1 MDKLVRAVRVVMD
14 YSTSDEEQSLVR
26 GYTVYVPAS
35 TNTGDKNITHLEQR
49 PVTAEEITVMA
60 VKQLD
65 SKHQENYD
73 ETESSEWSNE
83 TVIVPLS
90 SKGHVIINSF
100 TGCIPNVSEDPTT
113 PHWRRCYTVG
123 ILPFEIKEY
132 KLRDT
137 LRQFNAMCQHFGVR
151 WESIWVKAKDD
162 NAHSLLTTDKDTIS
176 NLVTMV
182 DKVISA
188 ARSN

>member
-1 MDKLVRAVRVVMD
+1 MDKLVRVLRVIID
-14 YSTSDEEQSLVR
+14 HSTSDEEQSLVR

-35 TNTGDKNITHLEQR
+35 TNTGYLEQR
-49 PVTAEEITVMA
+49 PVTTEEITTMA

-73 ETESSEWSNE
+73 ETESSEWDNE
-83 TVIVPLS
+83 TVIIPLP

-123 ILPFEIKEY
+123 ILPFEINETT
-132 KLRDT
+132 LRDT
-137 LRQFNAMCQHFGVR
+137 LRQFSAMCQHFGVR

-162 NAHSLLTTDKDTIS
+162 NVHSLLTTNEDTIS

>member
-26 GYTVYVPAS
+26 GYTVYIPAS
-35 TNTGDKNITHLEQR
+35 TNTGDENIAHLEQQ
-49 PVTAEEITVMA
+49 PVTAEEITAMA

-65 SKHQENYD
+65 SKHRENYD
-73 ETESSEWSNE
+73 EVEPLEWNNE
-83 TVIVPLS
+83 TVIIPLP
-90 SKGHVIINSF
+90 SKGYVVINSF
-100 TGCIPNVSEDPTT
+100 TDRISNVSEDPTT
-113 PHWRRCYTVG
+113 LHRRRCYAVG
-123 ILPFEIKEY
+123 ILPFEINEAT
-132 KLRDT
+132 LRDT
-137 LRQFNAMCQHFGVR
+137 LRQFSAMCQHFNVR
-151 WESIWVKAKDD
+151 WEYTWVKAEDD
-162 NAHSLLTTDKDTIS
+162 NLHSLLTTDKDTIS

>member
-1 MDKLVRAVRVVMD
+1 MDKLVRVLRVIID
-14 YSTSDEEQSLVR
+14 HSTSDEEQSLVR
-26 GYTVYVPAS
+26 GYTVYIPAS
-35 TNTGDKNITHLEQR
+35 TNTGDENIAHLEQR
-49 PVTAEEITVMA
+49 PVTTEEITAMA

-73 ETESSEWSNE
+73 ETESSEWNNE
-83 TVIVPLS
+83 TVIVPLP
-90 SKGHVIINSF
+90 SKGYVVINSF
-100 TGCIPNVSEDPTT
+100 TDRITNVSEDPTT
-113 PHWRRCYTVG
+113 LYWRRCYTVG
-123 ILPFEIKEY
+123 ILPFEIKES

-137 LRQFNAMCQHFGVR
+137 LRQFNEMGQHFNVR
-151 WESIWVKAKDD
+151 WDYIWVKTEDD
-162 NAHSLLTTDKDTIS
+162 NPHSLLTTDKDTIS